1 MPTPK
6 ATTMAT
12 PMATSKPTQRLIPR
26 PAPITTPGPS
36 LPRLHVLSN
45 GTLASVHH
53 DGNWYLLSTGPEPK
67 RPVLRLAGDADDAGL
82 EPHICRSID

>member
-1 MPTPK
+1 
-6 ATTMAT
+6 MAT
-12 PMATSKPTQRLIPR
+12 PKTMPKPTQITRPAATPPTTPR
-26 PAPITTPGPS
+26 PA

-45 GTLASVHH
+45 GTLASVRR

>member
-6 ATTMAT
+6 TL
-12 PMATSKPTQRLIPR
+12 PKPTQF
-26 PAPITTPGPS
+26 TTPAATPPTTPRQA

-45 GTLASVHH
+45 GTLASVRR
-53 DGNWYLLSTGPEPK
+53 DGNRYLLSTGPEPK

>member
-1 MPTPK
+1 M
-6 ATTMAT
+6 ATETMAT
-12 PMATSKPTQRLIPR
+12 PKTSTSPSVPR
-26 PAPITTPGPS
+26 
-36 LPRLHVLSN
+36 RHLHVRSN
-45 GTLASVHH
+45 GTLASVRR

>member
-1 MPTPK
+1 
-6 ATTMAT
+6 MAT
-12 PMATSKPTQRLIPR
+12 PTATTSLPPLATMP
-26 PAPITTPGPS
+26 PPSS
-36 LPRLHVLSN
+36 LPRLHVLAN

-53 DGNWYLLSTGPEPK
+53 DGNWYLLSTAPEPR